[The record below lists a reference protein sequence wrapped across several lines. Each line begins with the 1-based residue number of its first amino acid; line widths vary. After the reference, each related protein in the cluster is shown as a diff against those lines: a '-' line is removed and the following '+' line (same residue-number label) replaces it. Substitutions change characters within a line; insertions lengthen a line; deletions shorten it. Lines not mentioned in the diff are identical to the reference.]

1 MSKAA
6 GADTDPFPPATFA
19 PLRNPTFRTIWLA
32 MQVSSLGW
40 LMQTVAISWLMATIS
55 ISDLMVALVQA
66 SSNLPAFILSV
77 FAGALAD
84 NFNRPKVMFAGRCL
98 IVIASAM
105 LTGSVAL
112 GFVDPWMILG
122 FSFLIACGGALNDP
136 AWQASVGDIVDRRDV
151 PAAVTLLS
159 VGFNT
164 VRTVGPA
171 LGGIVVASFGLL
183 TALAVTTLTYLVPL
197 VTIWRCKWKVR
208 SSPLPREPMR
218 TAIYAGVRFTA
229 MSSEIKAA
237 IARGTL
243 FGLASIAILALLP
256 LVVRD
261 QLGGGPL
268 AYGTLMAGFGTGA
281 VFGGVCN
288 GMFRRSLSQE
298 RIMTLACLACAACSL
313 CLALTSSIAVAAV
326 ALALGG
332 TGWVTAWSGLGVS
345 VQLAS
350 PRWVVGRTISIYY
363 ALTYGGIAAGSW
375 LWGTVAQNH
384 SLAWALEG
392 SAGALLLVAAAGVL
406 FPFRERRESEPD
418 PLEEFNAP
426 AVALNLK
433 LRSGPIVVK
442 VEYLVWEENVEAFL
456 DLMRQ
461 RRYVLSRVGARH
473 WTLQRNLQ
481 EPTLWT
487 ETFRTPTWTDYLR
500 LNHRLT
506 DADKELDERVCQLH
520 AGELPPLMTLLIER
534 PTRPPR
540 KPDQSPPFFL
550 PLLTDFTHFRGCGCS
565 QTSSNID
572 AEDA

>member
-1 MSKAA
+1 MSRVAGSNEDLAA
-6 GADTDPFPPATFA
+6 PTTFG
-19 PLRNPTFRTIWLA
+19 PLLQPTFRSIWLA
-32 MQVSSLGW
+32 TQVSSLGW

-55 ISDLMVALVQA
+55 TSDLMVALVQA
-66 SSNLPAFILSV
+66 SSNLPAFVLSV

-84 NFNRPKVMFAGRCL
+84 NFSRRRVMFAGRCL
-98 IVIASAM
+98 MVTASAM
-105 LTGSVAL
+105 LTASVAL
-112 GFVDPWMILG
+112 GFVSPWMILG
-122 FSFLIACGGALNDP
+122 FSFLIASGGALNDP

-171 LGGIVVASFGLL
+171 LGGIVVASFGLM
-183 TALAVTTLTYLVPL
+183 AAFAVTTLTYFVPL
-197 VTIWRCKWKVR
+197 ATIWRCKWKVR
-208 SSPLPREPMR
+208 SSPLPRESMR
-218 TAIYAGVRFTA
+218 TAIYDGLRFTA

-256 LVVRD
+256 VVVRD

-268 AYGTLMAGFGTGA
+268 AYGALMAGFGTGA
-281 VFGGVCN
+281 VFAGLSN
-288 GMFRRSLSQE
+288 SLFRRSLSQE
-298 RIMTLACLACAACSL
+298 RLMRLSCVACAACSL
-313 CLALTSSIAVAAV
+313 SLALTSSIGVAAI

-332 TGWVTAWSGLGVS
+332 AGWVTAWSGVGVS

-363 ALTYGGIAAGSW
+363 ALIDGGIAAGSW
-375 LWGTVAQNH
+375 VWGTVSQNH
-384 SLAWALEG
+384 SLTWALEG
-392 SAGALLLVAAAGVL
+392 SAAALLLVAAAGVL
-406 FPFRERRESEPD
+406 FPLRERRESEPD
-418 PLEEFNAP
+418 PLEEFDAP

-433 LRSGPIVVK
+433 PRSGPIVVK
-442 VEYLVWEENVEAFL
+442 VEYLIAERNLEAFL

-461 RRYVLSRVGARH
+461 RRHVHSRVGARN

-481 EPTLWT
+481 KPMHWT

-506 DADKELDERVCQLH
+506 EVDKELDERVFQLH
-520 AGELPPLMTLLIER
+520 AGEEAPQMTLSIER
-534 PTRPPR
+534 PTSSAR
-540 KPDQSPPFFL
+540 KPEHSA
-550 PLLTDFTHFRGCGCS
+550 FRHPRH
-565 QTSSNID
+565 
-572 AEDA
+572 

>member
-1 MSKAA
+1 MGKVA
-6 GADTDPFPPATFA
+6 GAGPDPFSPTTFA
-19 PLRNPTFRTIWLA
+19 PLKNSAFRSIWLA
-32 MQVSSLGW
+32 TQVSSLGW

-55 ISDLMVALVQA
+55 TSDLMVALVQA

-84 NFNRPKVMFAGRCL
+84 NFSRRRIMFAGRCL
-98 IVIASAM
+98 MVIASAM
-105 LTGSVAL
+105 LTALVAL
-112 GFVDPWMILG
+112 GFVGPWMILG

-171 LGGIVVASFGLL
+171 LGGIVVASFGLV
-183 TALAVTTLTYLVPL
+183 TAFAVTTLGYLVPL

-208 SSPLPREPMR
+208 SSPLPREPMA
-218 TAIYAGVRFTA
+218 TAIYDGLRFTA

-261 QLGGGPL
+261 QLGGGPI
-268 AYGTLMAGFGTGA
+268 AYGTLMAGFGIGA
-281 VFGGVCN
+281 VIAGISN
-288 GMFRRSLSQE
+288 SLFRRSLSQE
-298 RIMTLACLACAACSL
+298 RLMTFACIACATCSL
-313 CLALTSSIAVAAV
+313 SLALTSSIAVAAI

-332 TGWVTAWSGLGVS
+332 AGWVTAWSGVGVS

-363 ALTYGGIAAGSW
+363 ALIDGGIAAGSW
-375 LWGTVAQNH
+375 VWGTVAQNY
-384 SLAWALEG
+384 SLTLALEG
-392 SAGALLLVAAAGVL
+392 SAGALLLVAAAGVV
-406 FPFRERRESEPD
+406 FPLRERHDSEPD
-418 PLEEFNAP
+418 PLDEFDAP
-426 AVALNLK
+426 AVALKLK
-433 LRSGPIVVK
+433 PRSGPIVVK
-442 VEYLVWEENVEAFL
+442 VEYLIAEQNVEAFL
-456 DLMRQ
+456 DLMRE
-461 RRYVLSRVGARH
+461 RRHLHSRVGARH

-481 EPTLWT
+481 KPNQWT
-487 ETFRTPTWTDYLR
+487 EAFQTPTWTDYLR

-506 DADKELDERVCQLH
+506 TEDKEVDERIFRMH
-520 AGELPPLMTLLIER
+520 TGELPPQMTLWIER
-534 PTRPPR
+534 PTSPTGKADRSTSYFPR
-540 KPDQSPPFFL
+540 
-550 PLLTDFTHFRGCGCS
+550 H
-565 QTSSNID
+565 
-572 AEDA
+572 

>member
-1 MSKAA
+1 MN
-6 GADTDPFPPATFA
+6 GAKSADEDTGSPATFA
-19 PLRNPTFRTIWLA
+19 PLRKPTFRSIWLA
-32 MQVSSLGW
+32 TQVSSLGW

-55 ISDLMVALVQA
+55 TSDLMVALVPA
-66 SSNLPAFILSV
+66 SSTLPAFILSV
-77 FAGALAD
+77 FVGAIAD
-84 NFNRPKVMFAGRCL
+84 NFNRRKVMFAGRC
-98 IVIASAM
+98 IMVIASAM
-105 LTGSVAL
+105 LTASVAL

-171 LGGIVVASFGLL
+171 LGGILVASFGLV

-197 VTIWRCKWKVR
+197 GTIWRCKWKVR
-208 SSPLPREPMR
+208 SSPLPREPMS
-218 TAIYAGVRFTA
+218 TAIYDGLRFTA
-229 MSSEIKAA
+229 MSSEIKTA

-243 FGLASIAILALLP
+243 FGLAGIAILALLP

-268 AYGTLMAGFGTGA
+268 AYGALTAGFGTGA
-281 VFGGVCN
+281 VFAGVSN
-288 GMFRRSLSQE
+288 GVFRRRLSQE
-298 RIMTLACLACAACSL
+298 RLMTLACIACAACSL
-313 CLALTSSIAVAAV
+313 SLALTSSIAVAAI

-332 TGWVTAWSGLGVS
+332 AGWVTAWSGVGVS

-363 ALTYGGIAAGSW
+363 ALIDGGIAAGSW
-375 LWGTVAQNH
+375 VWGMVAQNH
-384 SLAWALEG
+384 SLAWALAG

-406 FPFRERRESEPD
+406 FPLRERHESEPD
-418 PLEEFNAP
+418 PLEQFNAP

-433 LRSGPIVVK
+433 PRSGPIVVK
-442 VEYLVWEENVEAFL
+442 VEYLVLAENVDAFL
-456 DLMRQ
+456 DLMRE
-461 RRYVLSRVGARH
+461 RRHVHSRVGARH

-481 EPTLWT
+481 KPVQWT

-506 DADKELDERVCQLH
+506 TEDRQLDERVLLLH
-520 AGELPPLMTLLIER
+520 EGKLPPQVTLLIER
-534 PTRPPR
+534 TTGQVR
-540 KPDQSPPFFL
+540 KPVPSTPFF
-550 PLLTDFTHFRGCGCS
+550 PHR
-565 QTSSNID
+565 
-572 AEDA
+572 